1 MAGEPSNPRCD
12 GHQDSPLCSA
22 FASIHR
28 AIDRHNS
35 PRVFG
40 PVAVLDGSRLGREVN
55 CVQRLLQRIPLA
67 LGTEWEDS
75 GRGRSRKKYRFQL
88 LWMETALSRSISN
101 ANG

>member
-1 MAGEPSNPRCD
+1 MASEPSNPGCN
-12 GHQDSPLCSA
+12 GNQDRAICSA
-22 FASIHR
+22 VASIHR

-40 PVAVLDGSRLGREVN
+40 PVALLDRGRLGREVN

-67 LGTEWEDS
+67 LWTEWEDS